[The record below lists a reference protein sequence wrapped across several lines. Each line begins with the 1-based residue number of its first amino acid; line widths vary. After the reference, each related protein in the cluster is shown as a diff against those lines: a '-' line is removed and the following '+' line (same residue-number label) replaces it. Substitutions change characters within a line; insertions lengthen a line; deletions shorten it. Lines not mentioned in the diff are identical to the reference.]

1 MADSSIVQK
10 LDARLI
16 EDGILDKAF
25 EDDYSLVHQ
34 KLNEEFR
41 KTGRSAQPEANFEL
55 GDKILREWLHGLA
68 RQGASQDKLT
78 SYLRCGLAHL
88 SYDFI
93 ESANEGMETSD
104 IDELIGRALV
114 SFKNRDFEKSF
125 FRSNE
130 GDKAVV
136 ERVTAKKKAAVKK
149 AAKKKAAKKKAAKKK
164 VAKKKSAPKKKKTAK
179 KKVAKKKV
187 AKKKAPKKTAKKKTA
202 KKKTS
207 KKKTKKR

>member
-25 EDDYSLVHQ
+25 EEDYSLVHQ

-41 KTGRSAQPEANFEL
+41 KTGRSAQPESNFEL

-88 SYDFI
+88 SYDYI

-125 FRSNE
+125 FRLND

-136 ERVTAKKKAAVKK
+136 EKVAAKKKAAVKK

-164 VAKKKSAPKKKKTAK
+164 AAKKKTAK
-179 KKVAKKKV
+179 KKVSKKKV

-207 KKKTKKR
+207 KKKAKKR

>member
-16 EDGILDKAF
+16 EDGILDRAF

-34 KLNEEFR
+34 RLNEEFR
-41 KTGRSAQPEANFEL
+41 KTGKSAQPEANFEL
-55 GDKILREWLHGLA
+55 GEKILRDWLHGLA

-88 SYDFI
+88 SYDYI

-114 SFKNRDFEKSF
+114 SFKNRDFEKTF

-136 ERVTAKKKAAVKK
+136 ERVAAKKAAVKK
-149 AAKKKAAKKKAAKKK
+149 AAKKKAAKKKVAKKK
-164 VAKKKSAPKKKKTAK
+164 AAKKKSAPKKKKTAK
-179 KKVAKKKV
+179 KAAKKKV
-187 AKKKAPKKTAKKKTA
+187 AKKKAPKKTAKKKVAKKKTA
-202 KKKTS
+202 KKKS
-207 KKKTKKR
+207 KKR